1 MPRYDKGAV
10 QRSALMKLSSS
21 PTDLEINAEARE
33 KAFPDLGLGGLDPN
47 RRRPARLIVA
57 LAATLGGV
65 LLLALGVPRLF
76 SAIELLDARSIA
88 EHAERDA
95 SRLTAQQI
103 ESAATALQHALEW
116 QNDADL
122 EALLAAMRLLQA
134 ARADAPERAADRLA
148 QASEAAK
155 RAIRLSPAHPTAWTL
170 LTLALQDLNPRDPL
184 FLSALQRAIAVAPYD
199 PRYLAQRVEMAC
211 RYWHL
216 IDDPTRQL
224 AMAEIH
230 VLAGRDLRELA
241 ALAKRSYGLQAVREA
256 IASDSALLERFDAIY
271 IALP

>member
-1 MPRYDKGAV
+1 
-10 QRSALMKLSSS
+10 MKLSPPST
-21 PTDLEINAEARE
+21 PIEIDAETRE
-33 KAFPDLGLGGLDPN
+33 KAFPGLGFTGPDPN

-57 LAATLGGV
+57 VMATLGGV
-65 LLLALGVPRLF
+65 LLLALAIPRLF
-76 SAIELLDARSIA
+76 SAIELLDARDIA
-88 EHAERDA
+88 ERAEREE
-95 SRLTAQQI
+95 SKLTAQQI

-122 EALLAAMRLLQA
+122 EALLAATRLAQA
-134 ARADAPERAADRLA
+134 ARTDVPARVTERLV

-170 LTLALQDLNPRDPL
+170 LALAQQDLNPRDPL

-199 PRYLAQRVEMAC
+199 PRYLAQRVELAC
-211 RYWHL
+211 RYWHR

-224 AMAEIH
+224 AMAEIR
-230 VLAGRDLRELA
+230 VLADRDLRGLA
-241 ALAKRSYGLQAVREA
+241 ALAKRSYGLQAVRDA
-256 IASDSALLERFDAIY
+256 IASDSVVLERFDAIY